1 MFVWTTCAMEFT
13 KNVFIE
19 LADNTKSLCI
29 YIPENT
35 DVVIVLSSSSSI
47 SRKVS
52 KGSTTTHHHT
62 KIAEL
67 VDCQ

>member
-1 MFVWTTCAMEFT
+1 MQSHYV
-13 KNVFIE
+13 
-19 LADNTKSLCI
+19 
-29 YIPENT
+29 YIPEHT
-35 DVVIVLSSSSSI
+35 DGVIVLSSSISI

-52 KGSTTTHHHT
+52 KGSTTTHNHT

>member
-1 MFVWTTCAMEFT
+1 MFVWTTCAMENT
-13 KNVFIE
+13 FIE
-19 LADNTKSLCI
+19 LADNAKSLYI
-29 YIPENT
+29 YIPEHT
-35 DVVIVLSSSSSI
+35 DGVIVLSSSISI

-52 KGSTTTHHHT
+52 KGSTTTHNHT